1 VLLSPVPFPNA
12 FFGDDV
18 IAIHNINNGLSLAIV
33 GESGR
38 NRVHVYISQGV
49 GLGTTYTLEQTLT
62 VPEAV
67 LPQHRL
73 FFSVVGLF
81 CFVLLLFI
89 GHLFFY

>member
-1 VLLSPVPFPNA
+1 MLLSPVPSPNA

-18 IAIHNINNGLSLAIV
+18 IAIHNIYNGLSLAIV
-33 GESGR
+33 GEPGR
-38 NRVHVYISQGV
+38 NRVHVYISQGA

-73 FFSVVGLF
+73 
-81 CFVLLLFI
+81 
-89 GHLFFY
+89 LFFNCCFASFYYHLPVISVSD